1 MTDPAHPHHHPDA
14 PDRFTRWGED
24 AGAWLEDHWR
34 RALGVTVLLVLV
46 GTGWA
51 WYDHSRNVALS
62 AARARVA
69 EIATQFPG
77 DGDDVPETAIRSAL
91 SRYETFLKTAP
102 RNSTPYWTARLYLA
116 EAHDALGE
124 ADAARAAYEEVL
136 KGPVVFAGPARM
148 RLAYMAVAAGDTQA
162 AGTAFD
168 KIVER
173 YPGLAPQAALEQGRL
188 AEAAKAKDA
197 AIAAYKLVT
206 EKFPETPQASDADAR
221 LRALGVVPEPA
232 PAPPTAPAP
241 APNTKAAPP
250 AAPGPA
256 EKAPPAAAAP
266 AAPPAVPAPAPP
278 DKGAAPAP
286 KAP

>member
-1 MTDPAHPHHHPDA
+1 MTDPAHPHQHPDA

-46 GTGWA
+46 GAGWA

-116 EAHDALGE
+116 EARDALGE
-124 ADAARAAYEEVL
+124 ADAAKAAYEAVL
-136 KGPVVFAGPARM
+136 QGPAVFAGPARM
-148 RLAYMAVAAGDTQA
+148 RLAYMAIAAGDTQA

-168 KIVER
+168 KIVEEF
-173 YPGLAPQAALEQGRL
+173 PGLAPQAALEQGRL
-188 AEAAKAKDA
+188 AEAANAKDA

-206 EKFPETPQASDADAR
+206 AKFPQTPQASEADAR
-221 LRALGVVPEPA
+221 LQALGVKPE
-232 PAPPTAPAP
+232 
-241 APNTKAAPP
+241 
-250 AAPGPA
+250 A
-256 EKAPPAAAAP
+256 EAAPPAAAAP
-266 AAPPAVPAPAPP
+266 APKVEVTSPAAPGKVETPPA
-278 DKGAAPAP
+278 AAPAP
-286 KAP
+286 SPAAKGATPAPKTP